1 MKKTVLVT
9 GASSGIGR
17 QTARLFRQNGWNV
30 IASMRNPENETE
42 LNALENVWVSRLD
55 VTDQASIDRTIS
67 EGIARFGTI
76 DALVNS
82 AGYGLFGAFESI
94 DRPHFQQQFD
104 VNVFGLME
112 MVRAVLPVFR
122 AQKTGVIINI
132 SSYGGQVALPFATAY
147 AASKFAVE
155 GFSESLSHELY
166 PLGITVKIVEPGSIA
181 TNFRNSMQFVPTQ
194 IDDYSPVVSS
204 FFSRSATPTAHLQ
217 KATEEQVAQTIYL
230 AATDGKQQLRYV
242 IGDDAQFYIDQKY
255 KQTDEAFVTAI
266 REYFVN

>member
-17 QTARLFRQNGWNV
+17 QTARLFQQNGWNV
-30 IASMRNPENETE
+30 IASMRSPENEFE
-42 LNALENVWVSRLD
+42 LNSLENVWVSRLD
-55 VTDQASIDRTIS
+55 VTDQSSIKQTVS
-67 EGIARFGTI
+67 EGLAHFDSI

-94 DRPHFQQQFD
+94 DRPHFQHQFD

-122 AQKTGVIINI
+122 SQKSGAIINI

-155 GFSESLSHELY
+155 GFTESLSHELY
-166 PLGITVKIVEPGSIA
+166 PLGIAVKIVEPGSIA
-181 TNFRNSMQFVPTQ
+181 TNFRNSMQFVPSQ
-194 IDDYSPVVSS
+194 IDDYAPIVSS
-204 FFSRSATPTAHLQ
+204 FFSRSAAPTAHLQ
-217 KATEEQVAQTIYL
+217 KATDEQVAQTIYL
-230 AATDGKQQLRYV
+230 AATDRKQQLRYV
-242 IGDDAQFYIDQKY
+242 IGEDAQFYIDQKY
-255 KQTDEAFVTAI
+255 QQTDETFVAAI
-266 REYFVN
+266 RDYFVN

>member
-17 QTARLFRQNGWNV
+17 QTAKLFQQNGWNV
-30 IASMRNPENETE
+30 IASMRSPENETE

-55 VTDQASIDRTIS
+55 VTDQASIKQTVS
-67 EGIARFGTI
+67 EGLAQFGSI
-76 DALVNS
+76 DTLVNS

-94 DRPHFQQQFD
+94 DQHHFQHQFD

-112 MVRAVLPVFR
+112 MVRAVLPIFR
-122 AQKTGVIINI
+122 AQKEGAVINI

-166 PLGITVKIVEPGSIA
+166 PLGIAVKIVEPGSIA
-181 TNFRNSMQFVPTQ
+181 TNFRNSMQFVPSQ
-194 IDDYSPVVSS
+194 IGDYGPIVSS
-204 FFSRSATPTAHLQ
+204 FFSRSAAPTAHLQ
-217 KATEEQVAQTIYL
+217 KATDDQVAQTIYL

-242 IGDDAQFYIDQKY
+242 IGEDAKFYIDQKY
-255 KQTDEAFVTAI
+255 EQADETFVTAI
-266 REYFVN
+266 RDYFVN